1 MEKFLVEQLYLYR
14 IENTLQQVSLNQNIL
29 NQNISTQNDISKSDY
44 PMNTK
49 LMRKLTTF
57 NIEKPI
63 TIICGDNGSGKS
75 TLLKGIAEQMGSI
88 RITNTPSNESTYSD
102 CDSKFSFLKLK
113 TRRKA
118 KRNFFF
124 SGEDF
129 IKYIEWL
136 EKTKAES
143 HEAIHEIDEK
153 YGDTYAGMLAKQ
165 PHAHTLHDIK
175 NLYGDSLYE
184 KSHGEGFVSF
194 FRSRIINNGFYILDE
209 PESALSY
216 ENQYL
221 IAILIRDAVKLGCQF
236 IIATHSP
243 IITAIPDADLYEIK
257 DGIISKTV
265 YEDLDNIQFL
275 NMFVRKRHYLFEEE
289 G

>member
-1 MEKFLVEQLYLYR
+1 MDKFLIEQLYLYR
-14 IENTLQQVSLNQNIL
+14 IENTLQQVSSNQK
-29 NQNISTQNDISKSDY
+29 DISKFDY

-49 LMRKLTTF
+49 LMRKFTTF
-57 NIEKPI
+57 DIENPI

-88 RITNTPSNESTYSD
+88 RITNTPNSYSTYSEV
-102 CDSKFSFLKLK
+102 KLNFNFLKLK

-136 EKTKAES
+136 EVTKAES
-143 HEAIHEIDEK
+143 QEAIQEIDEK

-165 PHAHTLHDIK
+165 PHARTLYDIK
-175 NLYGDSLYE
+175 NLYGESLSE

-194 FRSRIINNGFYILDE
+194 FKSRIINNGFYILDE

-221 IAILIRDAVKLGCQF
+221 IAMLIRDAVKLGCQF

-243 IITAIPDADLYEIK
+243 IITAIPEADLYEIK
-257 DGIISKTV
+257 DGIISKTI
-265 YEDLDNIQFL
+265 YEDLENIQFL

-289 G
+289 I